1 MGDKSPKSKQKAD
14 KQKKQ
19 QHVAP
24 AVVPEPQ
31 IAGKVD
37 KSKAVK

>member
-19 QHVAP
+19 QRTNPVDI
-24 AVVPEPQ
+24 PEPPLS
-31 IAGKVD
+31 GKND
-37 KSKAVK
+37 KASSSK